1 MIGDKKYLKTCQG
14 GDCKV
19 FGERKLYNT
28 TLTKHQGYNGYWG
41 CLKCDKKHLRQFF
54 FCVSEKDFA
63 EVKKKA
69 SK

>member
-1 MIGDKKYLKTCQG
+1 MDIRMT
-14 GDCKV
+14 KV
-19 FGERKLYNT
+19 RNCWGNSEKR
-28 TLTKHQGYNGYWG
+28 G